1 MRRSRAFVYDERII
15 NRTPDGEHDEFPGI
29 APHTG
34 PKNTTQ
40 SRRRRGAAARLWIQ
54 RRAEYDNRSA
64 SISEMVAASERLP
77 LLALFLKLDVATV
90 REILDREEFKARDGQ
105 SQGRPSPM
113 GQTRSDL
120 LQACIRLVDLLDA
133 PAEIPLK
140 KRAASE
146 SAALSER
153 Q

>member
-1 MRRSRAFVYDERII
+1 
-15 NRTPDGEHDEFPGI
+15 
-29 APHTG
+29 
-34 PKNTTQ
+34 
-40 SRRRRGAAARLWIQ
+40 
-54 RRAEYDNRSA
+54 
-64 SISEMVAASERLP
+64 MVAASERLP
-77 LLALFLKLDVATV
+77 LLALFLKLDLATV

-105 SQGRPSPM
+105 SQGHPSPM

-120 LQACIRLVDLLDA
+120 LQACIRLVDQLDA

-140 KRAASE
+140 KRVASE